1 MAPSRVVR
9 LNLAYEG
16 TKFQGFN
23 VQPERRTVQGV
34 LEAAW
39 LQVSGEPVRIT
50 PAGRTDSGVH
60 ASGQVGS
67 LRTTSQR
74 SADQIV
80 RSLNATLPSDVA
92 VLSASDEPD
101 WFDARRSA
109 RRRHYRYTIWT
120 GPVRNVFWQRFS
132 WHVFRDLDLASIE
145 QASECLLGKHDF
157 RGFAARLARSS
168 VETTVREIDH
178 LEWSRDEQGF
188 VHLDIAA
195 DGFLRRMVRGIV
207 GSLIAVGM
215 GRQVPDDVLARL
227 RGSNVSGRVDHAPPH
242 GLTLTRVD
250 Y

>member
-1 MAPSRVVR
+1 MASARVVR

-23 VQPERRTVQGV
+23 VQPERRTVQGA

-39 LQVSGEPVRIT
+39 LQVSGEAVRIT
-50 PAGRTDSGVH
+50 PAGRTDTGVH

-67 LRTTSQR
+67 FRTSSQR
-74 SADQIV
+74 PVAQIV
-80 RSLNATLPSDVA
+80 RAMNAILPGDVV
-92 VLSASDEPD
+92 VLSASDEPE

-120 GPVRNVFWQRFS
+120 GPVRNVFCQSFS
-132 WHVFRDLDLASIE
+132 WHVSRELDITGMR
-145 QASECLLGKHDF
+145 QASECLIGKHDF

-168 VETTVREIDH
+168 VESTVRTVDR
-178 LEWSRDEQGF
+178 LEWSRDEDGF

-207 GSLIAVGM
+207 GSLVAVGI
-215 GRQVPDDVLARL
+215 GRQDADDVRARL
-227 RGSNVSGRVDHAPPH
+227 HGSNASGRVDHAPPH

>member
-1 MAPSRVVR
+1 MSPQRVIR

-39 LQVSGEPVRIT
+39 LQVTGEAIRIA
-50 PAGRTDSGVH
+50 PAGRTDTGVH

-67 LRTTSQR
+67 VRTTSQR
-74 SADQIV
+74 PATQLI
-80 RSLNATLPSDVA
+80 RALNATLPQDVA
-92 VLSASDEPD
+92 VLSASDESES
-101 WFDARRSA
+101 FDARRSA

-132 WHVFRDLDLASIE
+132 WHVTRDLDLSSMRDT
-145 QASECLLGKHDF
+145 SEYLVGRHDF
-157 RGFAARLARSS
+157 RCFAARLARSS
-168 VETTVREIDH
+168 VESTVRNVEH
-178 LEWSRDEQGF
+178 LEWSRDDAGF

-207 GSLIAVGM
+207 GSLVAVGLGQQ
-215 GRQVPDDVLARL
+215 GRGDVLARL
-227 RGSNVSGRVDHAPPH
+227 HGAYVSGRGDHAPPH
-242 GLTLTRVD
+242 GLMLTRVD

>member
-39 LQVSGEPVRIT
+39 LQVIGESIRVI
-50 PAGRTDSGVH
+50 PAGRTDTGVH

-67 LRTTSQR
+67 VRTESQR
-74 SADQIV
+74 PIAQIA
-80 RSLNATLPSDVA
+80 RALNAMLPGDVA
-92 VLSASDEPD
+92 VLSASDEPE

-109 RRRHYRYTIWT
+109 RRRHYRYSIWT
-120 GPVRNVFWQRFS
+120 GPVRNIFWQQFS
-132 WHVFRDLDLASIE
+132 WHVPRDLDLCRMR
-145 QASECLLGKHDF
+145 QASKCLFGTHDF
-157 RGFAARLARSS
+157 RCFAARMARSS
-168 VETTVREIDH
+168 VESTERTIER
-178 LEWSRDEQGF
+178 LEWSRDDDGF

-207 GSLIAVGM
+207 GSLVAVGLD
-215 GRQVPDDVLARL
+215 RQTPDDVVARL
-227 RGSNVSGRVDHAPPH
+227 HGSYVSGRGDHAPPH

>member
-1 MAPSRVVR
+1 MSPQRVVR

-39 LQVSGEPVRIT
+39 LQVTGEAIRIT
-50 PAGRTDSGVH
+50 PAGRTDTGVH

-67 LRTTSQR
+67 VRTTSQR
-74 SADQIV
+74 PATQLI
-80 RSLNATLPSDVA
+80 RALNATLPQDVA
-92 VLSASDEPD
+92 VLSASDESES
-101 WFDARRSA
+101 FDARRSA

-132 WHVFRDLDLASIE
+132 WHVPRDLDLSRMRDT
-145 QASECLLGKHDF
+145 SECLVGKHDF
-157 RGFAARLARSS
+157 RCFAARLARSS
-168 VETTVREIDH
+168 VESTVRNVEH
-178 LEWSRDEQGF
+178 LEWSRDDAGF

-207 GSLIAVGM
+207 GSLVAVGLGQQ
-215 GRQVPDDVLARL
+215 GRDDVLARL
-227 RGSNVSGRVDHAPPH
+227 HGAYVSGRGDHAPPH
-242 GLTLTRVD
+242 GLMLTRVD